1 MFACRMFGLHWS
13 SDIPNPATGEFR
25 DVRQTS
31 GWRLRCRRKANW
43 WNCDLRQI
51 LEFKDANTL
60 PYLVINCEGVL
71 SICTIQDI
79 SKHCPSVCI
88 SVYKI
93 GRDISTLGFVPIKLR
108 FLCLSLNPHLPTKI
122 SSVWAAQGAAS
133 LLISGSTATV
143 FFPKEL
149 PSKRL
154 GHLDMVI
161 SYDII
166 PFIYYNL
173 HQFTSIFNLNF
184 FDSRFCISNGQDLT
198 WSRWLPQLPN
208 MKPGSLEAYDCGVE
222 VPSTS
227 KYHQAVLYWYVICTY
242 SLKIDLRHHCISL
255 TLFSQ
260 VDITSTMFCE
270 LVQWNDWTESS
281 TARAMFSNHNA

>member
-208 MKPGSLEAYDCGVE
+208 MKPGSLWLWGGSTKYLQI
-222 VPSTS
+222 PSSSIVLVCNMYLFIKDWLTAS
-227 KYHQAVLYWYVICTY
+227 LHQL
-242 SLKIDLRHHCISL
+242 D
-255 TLFSQ
+255 TLF
-260 VDITSTMFCE
+260 TSWYHVNNVLWVGTVE
-270 LVQWNDWTESS
+270 WLNWKLYGPSDV
-281 TARAMFSNHNA
+281 